1 MRTHPRVIISSSF
14 HCFLSSIASLPKQS
28 LKTGNALKHTF
39 RGISCVKN
47 KIVITFVWAGN
58 QAWLVWSS
66 ESVNLRTGRQR
77 NKNKNRI
84 NDENVFSDKNNVWK
98 HNQAQNKLGL
108 NLVWIPTYH
117 MKAWCRKFYKVLQ
130 RMKLILHNTCMDYG
144 SSLSFNNNKHKKEIH
159 DYFLFRANGRGL
171 YNIHAHHR
179 VNNLSMTD

>member
-47 KIVITFVWAGN
+47 KIIITFVWAGN
-58 QAWLVWSS
+58 QAWLVLSS
-66 ESVNLRTGRQR
+66 ESVSLRTGRER

-84 NDENVFSDKNNVWK
+84 KAENVFRDWK
-98 HNQAQNKLGL
+98 HNLTQNKLSL
-108 NLVWIPTYH
+108 NLDWIPTYH

-130 RMKLILHNTCMDYG
+130 RMKLILHNTCMD
-144 SSLSFNNNKHKKEIH
+144 H
-159 DYFLFRANGRGL
+159 LFPLTTTNTNRNSWQFSVQCKWKRALLYTHITGL
-171 YNIHAHHR
+171 TIC
-179 VNNLSMTD
+179 LWPIKT